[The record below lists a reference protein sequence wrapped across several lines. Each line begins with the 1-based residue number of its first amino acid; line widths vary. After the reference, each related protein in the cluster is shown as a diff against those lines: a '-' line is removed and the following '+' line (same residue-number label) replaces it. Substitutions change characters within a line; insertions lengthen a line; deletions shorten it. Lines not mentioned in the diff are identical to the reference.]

1 MDAFSCAACPRRCGA
16 LRKPAQPSGG
26 FCGMP
31 AGFVVARAALHQWEE
46 PCISGQHGSGTV
58 FFSGCSLRCVYC
70 QNQQISLG
78 RYGALVTEENLL
90 RMFDRLI
97 EQGAHNLNLVN
108 PTHYAPML
116 AKALKK
122 YCSPVP
128 VIYNSGG
135 YERVEMLKALEGLVD
150 IYLTDLKY
158 VDSAVS
164 LRYSGAADY
173 FDYASK
179 AILEMSRQVG
189 KAAFDENGVMKKG
202 LIVRHLILPRNTAQ
216 SIKALTWIHENLP
229 EGTLVSLMC
238 QYTPCGELDAFPELT
253 RRITHREYDK
263 VVDQMLE
270 LGLTGGYLQELS
282 SAKEEY
288 IPPFDLTGVII

>member
-150 IYLTDLKY
+150 IYLPDLKY

-189 KAAFDENGVMKKG
+189 KAAFDKNGVMKKG

-216 SIKALTWIHENLP
+216 SIKALTWIRENLP
-229 EGTLVSLMC
+229 EETLVSLMC
-238 QYTPCGELDAFPELT
+238 QYTPCGELENFPELQRRLT
-253 RRITHREYDK
+253 RREYEK

-270 LGLTGGYLQELS
+270 LGYLQELS

-288 IPPFDLTGVII
+288 IPPSDLTGVII

>member
-1 MDAFSCAACPRRCGA
+1 
-16 LRKPAQPSGG
+16 
-26 FCGMP
+26 MP

-46 PCISGQHGSGTV
+46 PCISGQNGSGTV

-78 RYGALVTEENLL
+78 RYGAPVTEENLL

-97 EQGAHNLNLVN
+97 AQGAHNLNLVN

-116 AKALKK
+116 AKALQK
-122 YCSPVP
+122 YRSPVP
-128 VIYNSGG
+128 IVYNSGG
-135 YERVEMLKALEGLVD
+135 YERVETLKALEGLVD
-150 IYLTDLKY
+150 IYLPDLKY

-189 KAAFDENGVMKKG
+189 EARFDENGMMKNW

-216 SIKALTWIHENLP
+216 SIKALTWIRGNLP

-238 QYTPCGELDAFPELT
+238 QYTPCGELGSFPELQ
-253 RRITHREYDK
+253 RRITRREYDK
-263 VVDQMLE
+263 VVEHMLK

>member
-135 YERVEMLKALEGLVD
+135 YERVEMLKALEGLFD
-150 IYLTDLKY
+150 IYLPDLKY

-189 KAAFDENGVMKKG
+189 KAAFDKNGVMKKG

-238 QYTPCGELDAFPELT
+238 QYTPCGELENFPELQRRLT
-253 RRITHREYDK
+253 RREYEK

>member
-150 IYLTDLKY
+150 IYLPDLKY

-189 KAAFDENGVMKKG
+189 KAAFDKNGVMKKG

-238 QYTPCGELDAFPELT
+238 QYTPCGELENFPELQRRLT
-253 RRITHREYDK
+253 RREYEK

-288 IPPFDLTGVII
+288 IPPFDLPGVII

>member
-78 RYGALVTEENLL
+78 RYGALVTEENLM

-150 IYLTDLKY
+150 IYLPDLKY

-216 SIKALTWIHENLP
+216 SIKALTWIRENLP

-238 QYTPCGELDAFPELT
+238 QYTPCGELENFPELQRRLT
-253 RRITHREYDK
+253 RREYEK

>member
-70 QNQQISLG
+70 QNQQVSLG

-150 IYLTDLKY
+150 IYLPDLKY

-189 KAAFDENGVMKKG
+189 KAAFDKNGVMKKG

-238 QYTPCGELDAFPELT
+238 QYTPCGELENFPELQRRLT
-253 RRITHREYDK
+253 RREYEK

>member
-150 IYLTDLKY
+150 IYLPDLKY

-216 SIKALTWIHENLP
+216 SIKALTWIRENLP

-238 QYTPCGELDAFPELT
+238 QYTPCGELENFPELQRRLT
-253 RRITHREYDK
+253 RREYEK

>member
-31 AGFVVARAALHQWEE
+31 AVFVVARAALHQWEE

-150 IYLTDLKY
+150 IYLPDLKY

-189 KAAFDENGVMKKG
+189 KAAFDKNGVMKKG

-216 SIKALTWIHENLP
+216 SIKALTWIRENLP
-229 EGTLVSLMC
+229 EETLVSLMC
-238 QYTPCGELDAFPELT
+238 QYTPCGELENFPELQRRLT
-253 RRITHREYDK
+253 RREYEK

>member
-150 IYLTDLKY
+150 IYLPDLKY

-216 SIKALTWIHENLP
+216 SIKALTWIRENLP

>member
-1 MDAFSCAACPRRCGA
+1 M
-16 LRKPAQPSGG
+16 
-26 FCGMP
+26 
-31 AGFVVARAALHQWEE
+31 
-46 PCISGQHGSGTV
+46 
-58 FFSGCSLRCVYC
+58 
-70 QNQQISLG
+70 
-78 RYGALVTEENLL
+78 TEENLL

-150 IYLTDLKY
+150 IYLPDLKY

-189 KAAFDENGVMKKG
+189 KATFDENGVMKKG

-216 SIKALTWIHENLP
+216 SIKALTWIRENLP
-229 EGTLVSLMC
+229 EETLVSLMC
-238 QYTPCGELDAFPELT
+238 QYTPCGELENFPELQRRLT
-253 RRITHREYDK
+253 RREYEK

>member
-150 IYLTDLKY
+150 IYLPDLKY

-189 KAAFDENGVMKKG
+189 KAAFDKNGVMKKG

-238 QYTPCGELDAFPELT
+238 QYTPCGELENFPELQRRLT
-253 RRITHREYDK
+253 RREYEK

-288 IPPFDLTGVII
+288 IPPFDLSGVII

>member
-150 IYLTDLKY
+150 IYLPDLKY

-238 QYTPCGELDAFPELT
+238 QYTPCGELKNFPELQRRLT
-253 RRITHREYDK
+253 RREYEK

>member
-150 IYLTDLKY
+150 IYLPDLKY

-189 KAAFDENGVMKKG
+189 KAAFDKNGVMKKG

-238 QYTPCGELDAFPELT
+238 QYTPCGELENFPELQRRLT
-253 RRITHREYDK
+253 RREYEK

-282 SAKEEY
+282 SAKE
-288 IPPFDLTGVII
+288 

>member
-150 IYLTDLKY
+150 IYLPDLKY

-216 SIKALTWIHENLP
+216 SIKALTWIRENLP

-238 QYTPCGELDAFPELT
+238 QYTPCGELENFPELQRRLT
-253 RRITHREYDK
+253 RREYEK

-270 LGLTGGYLQELS
+270 LGLTGGYLQE
-282 SAKEEY
+282 
-288 IPPFDLTGVII
+288 

>member
-1 MDAFSCAACPRRCGA
+1 MDAFSCTACPRRCGA

-150 IYLTDLKY
+150 IYLPDLKY

>member
-135 YERVEMLKALEGLVD
+135 YERVELLKALEGLVD
-150 IYLTDLKY
+150 IYLPDLKY

-216 SIKALTWIHENLP
+216 SIKALTWIRENLP

-238 QYTPCGELDAFPELT
+238 QYTPCGELENFPELQRRLT
-253 RRITHREYDK
+253 RREYEK

>member
-135 YERVEMLKALEGLVD
+135 YEREEMLKALEGLVD
-150 IYLTDLKY
+150 IYLPDLKY

-189 KAAFDENGVMKKG
+189 KAAFDKNGVMKKG

-238 QYTPCGELDAFPELT
+238 QYTPCGELENFPELQRRLT
-253 RRITHREYDK
+253 RREYEK

>member
-150 IYLTDLKY
+150 IYLPDLKY

-189 KAAFDENGVMKKG
+189 KAAFDKNGVMKKG

-216 SIKALTWIHENLP
+216 SIKALTWIRENLP

-238 QYTPCGELDAFPELT
+238 QYTPCGELENFPELQRRLT
-253 RRITHREYDK
+253 RREYEK

>member
-1 MDAFSCAACPRRCGA
+1 M
-16 LRKPAQPSGG
+16 PSLI
-26 FCGMP
+26 P
-31 AGFVVARAALHQWEE
+31 
-46 PCISGQHGSGTV
+46 
-58 FFSGCSLRCVYC
+58 
-70 QNQQISLG
+70 
-78 RYGALVTEENLL
+78 LVTEENLL

-150 IYLTDLKY
+150 IYLPDLKY

-189 KAAFDENGVMKKG
+189 KATFDENGVMKKG

-216 SIKALTWIHENLP
+216 SIKALTWIRENLP

-238 QYTPCGELDAFPELT
+238 QYTPCGELENFPELQRRLT
-253 RRITHREYDK
+253 RREYEK

>member
-150 IYLTDLKY
+150 IYLPDLKY

-216 SIKALTWIHENLP
+216 SIKALTWIRENLP

-238 QYTPCGELDAFPELT
+238 QYTPCGELENFPELQRRLT
-253 RRITHREYDK
+253 RREYEK

-288 IPPFDLTGVII
+288 IPPIDLTGVII

>member
-150 IYLTDLKY
+150 IYLPDLKY
-158 VDSAVS
+158 VDSAIS

-189 KAAFDENGVMKKG
+189 KAAFDKNGVMKKG

-238 QYTPCGELDAFPELT
+238 QYTPCGELENFPELQRRLT
-253 RRITHREYDK
+253 RREYEK

>member
-46 PCISGQHGSGTV
+46 PCISRQHGSGTV

-150 IYLTDLKY
+150 IYLPDLKY

-216 SIKALTWIHENLP
+216 SIKALTWIRENLP

-238 QYTPCGELDAFPELT
+238 QYTPCGELENFPELQRRLT
-253 RRITHREYDK
+253 RREYEK

>member
-1 MDAFSCAACPRRCGA
+1 MDAFSCAACPRRCGT
-16 LRKPAQPSGG
+16 LREPAQSSGG

-122 YCSPVP
+122 YRSPVP

-150 IYLTDLKY
+150 IYLPDLKY

-189 KAAFDENGVMKKG
+189 KAIFDENGVMKKG

-216 SIKALTWIHENLP
+216 SIKAFTWIHENLP

-238 QYTPCGELDAFPELT
+238 QYTPCGELENFPELQRRLT
-253 RRITHREYDK
+253 RREYEK

>member
-150 IYLTDLKY
+150 IYLPDLKY

-216 SIKALTWIHENLP
+216 SIKALTWIRENLP

-238 QYTPCGELDAFPELT
+238 QYTPCGELENFPELQRRLT
-253 RRITHREYDK
+253 RREYEK

-288 IPPFDLTGVII
+288 IPPFDLTGVIV

>member
-150 IYLTDLKY
+150 IYLPDLKY

-189 KAAFDENGVMKKG
+189 KAAFDKNGVMKKG

-216 SIKALTWIHENLP
+216 SIKALTWIRENLP

-238 QYTPCGELDAFPELT
+238 QYTPCGELENFPELQRRLT
-253 RRITHREYDK
+253 RREYEK

-288 IPPFDLTGVII
+288 IPPFDLSGVII

>member
-150 IYLTDLKY
+150 IYLPDLKY

-189 KAAFDENGVMKKG
+189 KAAFDKNGVMKKG

-238 QYTPCGELDAFPELT
+238 QYTPCGELENFPELQLRLT
-253 RRITHREYDK
+253 RREYEK

>member
-1 MDAFSCAACPRRCGA
+1 
-16 LRKPAQPSGG
+16 
-26 FCGMP
+26 MP

-135 YERVEMLKALEGLVD
+135 YERIEMLKALEGLVD
-150 IYLTDLKY
+150 IYLPDLKY

-216 SIKALTWIHENLP
+216 SIKALTWIRENLP
-229 EGTLVSLMC
+229 ERTLVSLMC
-238 QYTPCGELDAFPELT
+238 QYTPCGELENFPELQRRLT
-253 RRITHREYDK
+253 RREYEK